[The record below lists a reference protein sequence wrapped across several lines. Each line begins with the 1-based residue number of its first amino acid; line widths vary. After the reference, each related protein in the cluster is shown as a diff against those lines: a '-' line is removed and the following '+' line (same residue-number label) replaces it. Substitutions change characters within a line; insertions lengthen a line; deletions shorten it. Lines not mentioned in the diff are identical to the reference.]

1 MPYDYCGCR
10 IGASINTRNAHTRID
25 LAAIGRRI
33 REIRGF
39 DLTQAQFA
47 KKLGIGQTQL
57 SKYERGENAPTLE
70 ILVKLNTLSGNK
82 GIDWIVYGESTERV
96 TRAGDT

>member
-1 MPYDYCGCR
+1 MDVKQNLR
-10 IGASINTRNAHTRID
+10 ARID
-25 LAAIGRRI
+25 LTAIGRRI

-47 KKLGIGQTQL
+47 KRLGIGQTQL

-70 ILVKLNTLSGNK
+70 ILVKLNGLSGNK
-82 GIDWIVYGESTERV
+82 GIDWIVYGESQE
-96 TRAGDT
+96 